1 MPRPLDLGIFLP
13 NAKGG
18 AIMAETSPPQYL
30 PSWKLNVRNAK
41 IAEDAD
47 FAFLLS
53 MVKWRGFGGVTN
65 HWDYSLESFTLMAA
79 CAAVTSRIELYA
91 SVAISTIHPAVIAK
105 MTATIDDIS
114 GGRFGVNIV
123 SGWNKL
129 EYKQMGLWR
138 GDDYFKYR
146 YEYATEYLE
155 VLRALWATGRSSHEG
170 QFFKLED
177 CKSYPIPP
185 RKIPIVCAGQSERGL
200 RFTAQHADYSFL
212 GGQNDSLADLG
223 VLNAKLQDLARGFGR
238 TVGAYVLLTV
248 IAEETDDAAFA
259 KRDFYIAHSDK
270 IAMAEWARVAGMDF
284 SRATYKDLAIQTF
297 MAIPYVAGSY
307 QTVADYLDGL
317 AEQGLAGVC
326 FIFPDYEHDLQ
337 RLVENVLPRLKYR
350 PARQRVGTA
359 SAASTRVTA
368 PDTRSSC
375 VPQPRSIRDGPI

>member
-1 MPRPLDLGIFLP
+1 MARPLDLGIFLP

-18 AIMAETSPPQYL
+18 AIMAETSPPQYA
-30 PSWKLNVRNAK
+30 PTWKLNALNAK
-41 IAEDAD
+41 VAEDAG

-53 MVKWRGFGGVTN
+53 MVKWRGFGGTTN

-79 CAAVTSRIELYA
+79 CAAVTTRIELYA

-105 MTATIDDIS
+105 MTSTIDDIS

-129 EYKQMGLWR
+129 EYEQMGLWK
-138 GDDYFKYR
+138 GDDYFKHR
-146 YEYATEYLE
+146 YEYATEYLD
-155 VLRALWATGRSSHEG
+155 VLRSLWARGRTSYDG
-170 QFFKLED
+170 RFFKLDD
-177 CKSYPIPP
+177 CKSYPMPS
-185 RKIPIVCAGQSERGL
+185 RTIPIICAGQSERGL
-200 RFTAQHADYSFL
+200 RFTAQHADFSFL
-212 GGQNDSLADLG
+212 GGQDDSLDDLG
-223 VLNAKLQDLARGFGR
+223 RLNAKLQDLALGYGR

-248 IAEETDDAAFA
+248 IAEETDAAAFA

-270 IAMAEWARVAGMDF
+270 AAMAEWARVAGMDF
-284 SRATYKDLAIQTF
+284 SRATYQDLAVQTF

-337 RLVENVLPRLKYR
+337 RLIDNVLPRLKYR
-350 PARQRVGTA
+350 AAPQAGMARL
-359 SAASTRVTA
+359 AAGRAVAA
-368 PDTRSSC
+368 P
-375 VPQPRSIRDGPI
+375 VAVAIGQQ

>member
-30 PSWKLNVRNAK
+30 PSWKLNALNAK
-41 IAEDAD
+41 IAEDAG
-47 FAFLLS
+47 FVFLLS

-65 HWDYSLESFTLMAA
+65 HWDFSLESFTLMAA

-91 SVAISTIHPAVIAK
+91 SVAISTIHPVVVAK
-105 MTATIDDIS
+105 MTSTIDDIS

-129 EYKQMGLWR
+129 EYQQMGLWK

-146 YEYATEYLE
+146 YEYATEYVE
-155 VLRALWATGRSSHEG
+155 VLRRLWATGRTSHEG
-170 QFFKLED
+170 RFFKLED
-177 CKSYPIPP
+177 CKSYPMPS
-185 RKIPIVCAGQSERGL
+185 RKIPIICAGQSERGL
-200 RFTAQHADYSFL
+200 RFTAEHADFSFL
-212 GGQNDSLADLG
+212 GGQDDSLEDLG
-223 VLNAKLQDLARGFGR
+223 ALNTKLQEMAQGFGR
-238 TVGAYVLLTV
+238 SVGAYVLLTV
-248 IAEETDDAAFA
+248 IAEETDEAAFA
-259 KRDFYIAHSDK
+259 KRDFYIEHSDK

-284 SRATYKDLAIQTF
+284 SRASYKDLAIQTF

-326 FIFPDYEHDLQ
+326 FIFPDYEHDLK

-350 PARQRVGTA
+350 PSRQADSA
-359 SAASTRVTA
+359 SPLAGSRAAA
-368 PDTRSSC
+368 PIPVAILQR
-375 VPQPRSIRDGPI
+375 

>member
-1 MPRPLDLGIFLP
+1 MPHPLDLGIFLP

-18 AIMAETSPPQYL
+18 GIMAETSPPQYL
-30 PSWKLNVRNAK
+30 PSWKLNVLNAR

-47 FAFLLS
+47 FKFLLS

-129 EYKQMGLWR
+129 EYEQMGLWR

-146 YEYATEYLE
+146 YEYASEYLE
-155 VLRALWATGRSSHEG
+155 VLRALWATGRSSRVG
-170 QFFKLED
+170 RFFKLED
-177 CKSYPIPP
+177 CKSYPIPS

-212 GGQNDSLADLG
+212 GGQDDSLADLG
-223 VLNAKLQDLARGFGR
+223 ALNSKLQELARSFGR
-238 TVGAYVLLTV
+238 NVGAYVLLTV

-259 KRDFYIAHSDK
+259 RRDFYIAHSDK
-270 IAMAEWARVAGMDF
+270 AAMAEWSRVAGLDF
-284 SRATYKDLAIQTF
+284 SRATYKDLAVQTF
-297 MAIPYVAGSY
+297 MAIPYVVGSY

-337 RLVENVLPRLKYR
+337 RLIENVLPRLKYR
-350 PARQRVGTA
+350 PPPQWVGTA
-359 SAASTRVTA
+359 GVARATA
-368 PDTRSSC
+368 PDNRSSC
-375 VPQPRSIRDGPI
+375 VRQPRPAS

>member
-18 AIMAETSPPQYL
+18 AIMAETSPPQYM
-30 PSWKLNVRNAK
+30 PSWKLNALNAK

-47 FAFLLS
+47 FTFLLS

-65 HWDYSLESFTLMAA
+65 HWDFSLESFTLMAA

-105 MTATIDDIS
+105 MTSTIDDIS

-129 EYKQMGLWR
+129 EYQQMGLWR
-138 GDDYFKYR
+138 GDEYFKYR
-146 YEYATEYLE
+146 YEYATEYLD
-155 VLRALWATGRSSHEG
+155 VLRKLWETGRSSHEG
-170 QFFKLED
+170 RFFKLED
-177 CKSYPIPP
+177 CKSYPTPS
-185 RKIPIVCAGQSERGL
+185 RKIPIICAGQSERGL
-200 RFTAQHADYSFL
+200 RFTAQHADFSFL
-212 GGQNDSLADLG
+212 GGQDDSLENLG
-223 VLNAKLQDLARGFGR
+223 ALNAKLQELARSFGR
-238 TVGAYVLLTV
+238 DVGAYVLLTV
-248 IAEETDDAAFA
+248 IAEETDEAAFA
-259 KRDFYIAHSDK
+259 KRDYFIKHSDK
-270 IAMAEWARVAGMDF
+270 NAMAEWARVAGMDF
-284 SRATYKDLAIQTF
+284 SRASYKDLAVQTF

-337 RLVENVLPRLKYR
+337 CLVDNVLPRLKYR
-350 PARQRVGTA
+350 PQADGTGRPA
-359 SAASTRVTA
+359 NRKA
-368 PDTRSSC
+368 TRSSIA
-375 VPQPRSIRDGPI
+375 VQ